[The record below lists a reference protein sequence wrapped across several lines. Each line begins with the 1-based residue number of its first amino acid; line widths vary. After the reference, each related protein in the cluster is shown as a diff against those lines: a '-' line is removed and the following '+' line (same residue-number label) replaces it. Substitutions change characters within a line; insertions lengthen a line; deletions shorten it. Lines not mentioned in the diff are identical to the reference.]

1 MNINEFMKMI
11 LSDLTVEQFIAVVSG
26 VLISAIFVVIVF
38 FMICG
43 ILKLLVDLVCFL
55 LFKDKRLGGW
65 WYKRSVCA
73 YIGRLKNQVIKAP
86 NEKAYYLY
94 YNRLIGAVEA
104 LLEFGIIDTRLCL
117 KFTAVPSYAF
127 LTWKE
132 KNDSKQK

>member
-1 MNINEFMKMI
+1 MNTNEFMKMI

-26 VLISAIFVVIVF
+26 VLISSIFVVIIF
-38 FMICG
+38 FAICG

-65 WYKRSVCA
+65 WYKRSVCS
-73 YIGRLKNQVIKAP
+73 YIGRLKKQVIKSP

-104 LLEFGIIDTRLCL
+104 LLEFGIIDTRLWL
-117 KFTAVPSYAF
+117 KFTAVPSYDF
-127 LTWKE
+127 LKWKE
-132 KNDSKQK
+132 KNELKQK